1 MEDYRIL
8 MVDDD
13 PDILLV
19 CQMSLSDEGFS
30 IDVST
35 DPREALEKTR
45 TKGYHIFILDYV
57 MPHIMG
63 DELAREILSINKEAV
78 FIFLTGYNEFYEISK
93 SLDCMSYLVLLKP
106 VDEEQL
112 LVAIREKVEH
122 LNYMKK
128 IRGQASAKITIN
140 N

>member
-1 MEDYRIL
+1 MENYRIL

-19 CQMSLSDEGFS
+19 CQMSLSEEGFS

-45 TKGYHIFILDYV
+45 TKDYHIFILDYV

-63 DELAREILSINKEAV
+63 DELAREILSINKDAV

-93 SLDCMSYLVLLKP
+93 GLDCMSYLVLLKP
-106 VDEEQL
+106 IDEEQL
-112 LVAIREKVEH
+112 LRAIREKVEY
-122 LNYMKK
+122 LNYLKK
-128 IRGQASAKITIN
+128 IREQAATKLTIN

>member
-19 CQMSLSDEGFS
+19 CQMSLSEEGFS

-35 DPREALEKTR
+35 DPREALEKTS
-45 TKGYHIFILDYV
+45 TKGHHIFILDYV

-63 DELAREILSINKEAV
+63 DELAREILSINKDAV

-93 SLDCMSYLVLLKP
+93 GLDCMSYLVLLKP

-112 LVAIREKVEH
+112 LRAIREKVEH
-122 LNYMKK
+122 LNYLKK
-128 IRGQASAKITIN
+128 IREQAGTKLTIN